1 MVADDARF
9 TRRRLLAAAG
19 TAPFA
24 IAAGRALAQEAQGQP
39 LPAGAALPERP
50 GDRLG
55 WAIVGLGSF
64 AIGQVI
70 PGFGDARQSRMT
82 AFVSGNPAKARD
94 LGERYGVDRF
104 YDYAN
109 YDTMRN
115 DARVDCVYIVLPV
128 GLHAEYTIRA
138 LEAGKHVLCE
148 KPMASTSAEC
158 ERMIAAARANDRQL
172 GVAYRV
178 HFEPT
183 NREAKRRIAAG
194 ELGALRHVQCD
205 HGFSANPQF
214 PPHKWRLEQALA
226 GGGSMYDIGVYGL
239 NTSLMM
245 LEGDRPVAV
254 SAVYAYPRE
263 DARFAEVEGGIDW
276 RMTMA
281 SGVNVVGSSSY
292 CYNPYISRQRYFG
305 ATASIEMQPATTYDD
320 NNLVLD
326 GGGQPRRELGAGNPM
341 SQFAAQ
347 VDGFSAAAG
356 ANQPHLTPGEM
367 GLRDIRLI
375 EAMYRSADAR
385 GAVIEL

>member
-1 MVADDARF
+1 MAEDNRI
-9 TRRRLLAAAG
+9 TRRHLLAAAG
-19 TAPFA
+19 AAPLA
-24 IAAGRALAQEAQGQP
+24 LAAGRALAQQAEGRP
-39 LPAGAALPERP
+39 LPAGTVLPAPP
-50 GDRLG
+50 GEQMR

-70 PGFGDARQSRMT
+70 PGFGDARHSRMT
-82 AFVSGNPAKARD
+82 AFVSGNPSKARD
-94 LGERYGVDRF
+94 LGARYGVSRF
-104 YDYAN
+104 FDYAN
-109 YDTMRN
+109 YGSMRG
-115 DARVDCVYIVLPV
+115 DEEIDCVYIVLPV
-128 GLHAEYTIRA
+128 GLHAEYTVRA

-158 ERMIAAARANDRQL
+158 ERMIAAAKANGRQL

-183 NREAKRRIAAG
+183 NREALRRIGAG

-205 HGFSANPQF
+205 HGFNADPQY
-214 PPHKWRLEQALA
+214 PPHKWRLEKTLA

-245 LEGDRPVAV
+245 LEGDPPVAV
-254 SAVYAYPRE
+254 SAVYAYPR
-263 DARFAEVEGGIDW
+263 DDPRFSEVEGGIDW
-276 RMTMA
+276 RLTTA

-292 CYNPYISRQRYFG
+292 CYSPYVSRQRYFG
-305 ATASIEMQPATTYDD
+305 AAASIEMQPATTYDD

-326 GGGQPRRELGAGNPM
+326 GGGQPRREIGAGNPM

-347 VDGFSAAAG
+347 LDGFSEAAR
-356 ANQPHLTPGEM
+356 ANRPHRTPGEM

-375 EAMYRSADAR
+375 EAMYRSADAG